1 MKKLNTNLLALFAAA
16 ALTACGGGGGGG
28 ATDDGA
34 SAPAPAPAPEAI
46 TVTATTP
53 TTLTAADCPRLA
65 SDGDSAAALDLSNA
79 SISAVNDFLLAADQ
93 VHAHKVFIRAPGDFV
108 NWIVNA
114 GGTVDLL
121 SVGVA
126 THETLHKVDTALRSC
141 APVLAAKYQFMGS
154 QLITDLEPGTTS
166 NYAIVAETIDPAL
179 TSAPRYSTYIA
190 TASSSN
196 GNDFSVLLDELAAYT
211 GGAYT
216 EVQLLQQ
223 GKVGGTTGSL
233 DVNLGGMVNFM
244 VYLENYLKSARL
256 NHTAQYDAIKNSAST
271 VAAIQAIWSR
281 AEQILQD
288 GYSFTAS
295 GDPKLIVDGAYF
307 KAAYSASL
315 LAELDAIG
323 VTTHRS
329 AGDWAGTYLP

>member
-16 ALTACGGGGGGG
+16 ALTACGGGGGG
-28 ATDDGA
+28 DDGA
-34 SAPAPAPAPEAI
+34 NAPAPAPAPEAI
-46 TVTATTP
+46 TVTPTTP

-65 SDGDSAAALDLSNA
+65 SDADSAAALDLTDA

-114 GGTVDLL
+114 GGTVNLM

-141 APVLAAKYQFMGS
+141 APVLLAKYQFMGS
-154 QLITDLEPGTTS
+154 QLITDLAPGTTS
-166 NYAIVAETIDPAL
+166 NYSIVAETIDTAL
-179 TSAPRYSTYIA
+179 TSAPRYATYIG

-196 GNDFSVLLDELAAYT
+196 GNDFSVLLDEFAAYT
-211 GGAYT
+211 GGAHT

-223 GKVGGTTGSL
+223 GKVGGATGSL

-256 NHTAQYDAIKNSAST
+256 YHTAQYDAIKNSAST

-281 AEQILQD
+281 AELVLQD

-307 KAAYSASL
+307 KAAYSAGL
-315 LAELDAIG
+315 LGELDAIG
-323 VTTHRS
+323 VTTHRT
-329 AGDWAGTYLP
+329 AGDWSGTYLP

>member
-34 SAPAPAPAPEAI
+34 SAPAPAPAAI

-79 SISAVNDFLLAADQ
+79 SISAVNDFLLATDQ
-93 VHAHKVFIRAPGDFV
+93 VHAHNVFIRAPGDFV

-154 QLITDLEPGTTS
+154 QLSTDLEPGTTS

-216 EVQLLQQ
+216 ELQLLQQ

-233 DVNLGGMVNFM
+233 DANLGGMVNFM

-256 NHTAQYDAIKNSAST
+256 NHTAQYDAIKNSAAT
-271 VAAIQAIWSR
+271 VATIQAIWSR
-281 AEQILQD
+281 AEQVLQD

-307 KAAYSASL
+307 KAAYSAGL

-329 AGDWAGTYLP
+329 ASDWAGTYLP